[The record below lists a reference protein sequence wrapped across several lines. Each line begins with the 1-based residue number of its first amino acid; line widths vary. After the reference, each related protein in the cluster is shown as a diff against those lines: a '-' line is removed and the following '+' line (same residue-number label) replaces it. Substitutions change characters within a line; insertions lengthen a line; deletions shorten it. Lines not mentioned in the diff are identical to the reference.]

1 MLSAGSMTRLEEC
14 YRLLEV
20 SPGAT
25 DEEVRR
31 AHHDLTKVWHPDRF
45 GHDAAL
51 RRKAEEKLKAI
62 NAAWETIRESRESF
76 RPEPEAEPAPDAWR
90 IRVKGREYAVP
101 GLQVIA
107 MLVERGNVSEDA
119 EVFDPQAGRWSPL
132 GEFAELRTAFR
143 RRRVRQSG
151 KWALT
156 CGLIAVFLLLRRP
169 TPAGVAIAV
178 ILLVLAIVFIARMRG
193 ALRG

>member
-1 MLSAGSMTRLEEC
+1 MPRLEDC

-25 DEEVRR
+25 DEEIRR

-62 NAAWETIRESRESF
+62 NEAWETIRASRANFSPE
-76 RPEPEAEPAPDAWR
+76 REPESADDAWR
-90 IRVKGREYAVP
+90 IRMKRREYAVA
-101 GLQVIA
+101 GLQLIA

-119 EVFDPQAGRWSPL
+119 EIFDPQAGLWSPL
-132 GEFAELRTAFR
+132 GEFPELRTALR
-143 RRRVRQSG
+143 RRRLRQSG

-169 TPAGVAIAV
+169 TPAGVVIAV
-178 ILLVLAIVFIARMRG
+178 ILLALAIVFIARMRG

>member
-1 MLSAGSMTRLEEC
+1 MTRLDDC

-25 DEEVRR
+25 DEEIRR

-62 NAAWETIRESRESF
+62 NAAWETIRASRESF
-76 RPEPEAEPAPDAWR
+76 RPERDAEAAPDAWR
-90 IRVKGREYAVP
+90 IRVKGREYAVS
-101 GLQVIA
+101 GLQAIA
-107 MLVERGNVSEDA
+107 LLVEHGNVSEDA
-119 EVFDPQAGRWSPL
+119 EIFDPQAARWAPL
-132 GEFAELRTAFR
+132 HEFEELRAALGKR
-143 RRRVRQSG
+143 RLRQSR

-156 CGLIAVFLLLRRP
+156 CGLIAIFLLLRRP
-169 TPAGVAIAV
+169 TPAGVVIAV
-178 ILLVLAIVFIARMRG
+178 VLLALAVVFIARMRG